1 MDISMRKI
9 GVLFRKDF
17 TDFFKNMAVFV
28 SCIIPVIFAVVYK
41 YMLADMGV
49 GALYLMN
56 MILGLNLAMISVMLT
71 ATTIAEEKE
80 KFTLRTLMLSNVSGV
95 EVFTSKMLVTSLI
108 MLISNT
114 LIFLISGV
122 EIGLLPLYI
131 VITVIGGIPLILLGA
146 SVGILAR
153 DQMNAGVYEV
163 PVMLLFVLPTVF
175 SGINSTVDKIAAFT
189 PCQPT
194 LDLVFR
200 LQTGKLASGES
211 LMNAAV
217 ILAWI
222 VIAAIILILLYRK
235 RGTDN

>member
-9 GVLFRKDF
+9 GVLFKKDF

-122 EIGLLPLYI
+122 EIGLLPL
-131 VITVIGGIPLILLGA
+131 
-146 SVGILAR
+146 S
-153 DQMNAGVYEV
+153 
-163 PVMLLFVLPTVF
+163 
-175 SGINSTVDKIAAFT
+175 
-189 PCQPT
+189 
-194 LDLVFR
+194 
-200 LQTGKLASGES
+200 
-211 LMNAAV
+211 
-217 ILAWI
+217 
-222 VIAAIILILLYRK
+222 
-235 RGTDN
+235 